1 MKRCGLRP
9 ATLVAGSSRSFR
21 FQRRKKRPDVI
32 KDGIDP
38 LTISLR
44 QRIAVSGKGK
54 SMADFTAWKK
64 GFALLAPKPAA
75 VQKAVSVTA
84 PEAAVAPREDPLRE
98 LRDAVLQCMLWEES
112 FDEGRYSLAAW
123 LADLV
128 PKNRPTNVAAL
139 AVEAREKLQLRR
151 VPLFLVHELA
161 RRKGAGPLVADALER
176 IIRRADDIT
185 DFVTLY
191 WKEKKQP
198 LSAGTKRG
206 LARAFRSL
214 DAYRL
219 ARHNRESAVKLRDV
233 LFLCHPKPRN
243 VEQAAAWKKLADGM
257 LPPPDTW
264 ELALARAQNKKE
276 IWEELLRGGKV
287 PGLAIVRHLNEIL
300 SAGVNERLISSRLD
314 QGVRRTAPFLFLSRA
329 RLAPK
334 LEDVLG
340 RAMLKSVQGMK
351 SVPGSTGLLVDVSRS
366 ISKRILAPSGLLA
379 ADASVGL
386 AILLREKADLLRL
399 ASFSSKCVEVP
410 LRRGFVLRDAIMRS
424 QAHSG
429 TDLRR
434 ALRQLRETKRWR
446 GVDRLIVV
454 TDERSHDGIL
464 PAWAKHAYVVNV
476 APYQHGVSYGSG
488 WTHIDGWSERIFDY
502 IVATEA
508 EPVQ

>member
-1 MKRCGLRP
+1 MP
-9 ATLVAGSSRSFR
+9 
-21 FQRRKKRPDVI
+21 
-32 KDGIDP
+32 
-38 LTISLR
+38 
-44 QRIAVSGKGK
+44 
-54 SMADFTAWKK
+54 DFTAWKK
-64 GFALLAPKPAA
+64 RLALLAPKPAA
-75 VQKAVSVTA
+75 VQKAVPATA
-84 PEAAVAPREDPLRE
+84 PAAAVAPREDPLRE
-98 LRDAVLQCMLWEES
+98 LRGVILLCMLWEDS
-112 FDEGRYSLAAW
+112 FDKGRYSLAAW
-123 LADLV
+123 LANLV
-128 PKNRPTNVAAL
+128 PKNRPADVAAL

-151 VPLFLVHELA
+151 APLFLVRELA

-185 DFVTLY
+185 DFVALY

-198 LSAGTKRG
+198 LSAGAKRG
-206 LARAFRSL
+206 LAHAFRSL

-233 LFLCHPKPRN
+233 LFLCHPKPRD
-243 VEQAAAWKKLADGM
+243 VEQAAAWEKLADGM

-264 ELALARAQNKKE
+264 ELALARARNKKE
-276 IWEELLRGGKV
+276 VWEELLRDGQV
-287 PGLAIVRHLNEIL
+287 PGLAIVRHLDEIL
-300 SAGVNERLISSRLD
+300 QAGVNERLISSRLD
-314 QGVRRTAPFLFLSRA
+314 QGVHRAAPFLFLSRA

-340 RAMLKSVQGMK
+340 RAMLKSVKDMK

-366 ISKRILAPSGLLA
+366 MSKRILAPSGLLA
-379 ADASVGL
+379 VDAGVGL
-386 AILLREKADLLRL
+386 AILLREKADLRL

-410 LRRGFVLRDAIMRS
+410 LRRGFMLRDAIMRS

-454 TDERSHDGIL
+454 TDEQSHDGIL
-464 PAWAKHAYVVNV
+464 PAWTKRAYVVNV
-476 APYQHGVSYGSG
+476 AHYQHGVSYGNG
-488 WTHIDGWSERIFDY
+488 WTHIDGWSERVFDY
-502 IVATEA
+502 IVATET